1 MGIKTFVNLLAGD
14 TASKQA
20 DHGLNSW
27 DTMAAS
33 LHRN

>member
-1 MGIKTFVNLLAGD
+1 MGIKTFINLLTGD
-14 TASKQA
+14 TASKHA

-27 DTMAAS
+27 ATMAAS